1 MSLIL
6 VATVIAG
13 IAAYVVTWLV
23 PHRIGLASY
32 ALFAV
37 FWAFLYL
44 VVGTL
49 SGIQQE
55 VARATRAQA
64 GHAVWRAGRA
74 GRASTFAV
82 VAALSVF
89 TIVVLSAPAWVQT
102 IFPSQGWSLVWPLA
116 FGTASYVFVAVLGGS
131 LYGISQW
138 LSLAL
143 MMTVDAL
150 LRLLA
155 VGIALAFTSD
165 VVVLAWAVVLPF
177 PATIALLWLFIRK
190 SIRGRSE
197 LDVGYAA
204 LSWNVARTVLA
215 AASTGAMVSGFPL
228 LLGLTSSNEPR
239 GTVGLFI
246 LSITLTRAP
255 LIVVAM
261 SMQSY
266 LVVTF
271 RARTASFWRN
281 FLRLQAL
288 VTGAG
293 IVLAAVGWVIG
304 PDVFGVLF
312 PGEPR
317 PEGWFIAVLVISSA
331 LTGGLFVAG
340 PAVLARSQHFVY
352 AAGWTVAAIV
362 TVVSLVLPLDF
373 TARTVTALL
382 AGPIAGAVVFAVY
395 LSMAVRRERVAA
407 D

>member
-1 MSLIL
+1 VSLIL

-55 VARATRAQA
+55 VARATRARD
-64 GHAVWRAGRA
+64 GRLVGRVGRA
-74 GRASTFAV
+74 GSFAV

-89 TIVVLSAPAWVQT
+89 TIVVLSAPVWVQA
-102 IFPSQGWSLVWPLA
+102 IFPTDGWSLVWPLA
-116 FGTASYVFVAVLGGS
+116 AGTASYVFVAVLGGAF
-131 LYGISQW
+131 YGIAQW

-197 LDVGYAA
+197 LDVGYGA
-204 LSWNVARTVLA
+204 LSWNVARTILA
-215 AASTGAMVSGFPL
+215 AASTSAMVSGFPL
-228 LLGLTSSNEPR
+228 LLGLTAPNEPR
-239 GTVGLFI
+239 ATVGLFI

-255 LIVVAM
+255 LIVIAM

-288 VTGAG
+288 VMGAG

-304 PDVFGVLF
+304 PAVFGVLF

-317 PEGWFIAVLVISSA
+317 PEGWFIAVLVMSSA
-331 LTGGLFVAG
+331 LVGGLFVAG
-340 PAVLARSQHFVY
+340 PAVLARSQHFIY
-352 AAGWTVAAIV
+352 ASGWTVAASV

-382 AGPIAGAVVFAVY
+382 AGPIAGAAVFAVY